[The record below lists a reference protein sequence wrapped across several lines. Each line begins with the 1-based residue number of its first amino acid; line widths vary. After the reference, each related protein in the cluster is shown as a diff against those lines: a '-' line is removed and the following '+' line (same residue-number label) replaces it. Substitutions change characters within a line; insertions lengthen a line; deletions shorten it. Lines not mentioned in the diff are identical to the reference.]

1 MPDRV
6 IATPAAIDLIRR
18 LRRQHGALMFH
29 QSNGCCDG
37 SAPMCF
43 RQGEFKIGDHDVL
56 LGCIEDCPFYIG
68 GAQFEYWAHTQLII
82 DVVPGRGASFSLEIP
97 EGVRFLTRSRVF
109 SDDETSA
116 LELAGPPPTGPSASC

>member
-18 LRRQHGALMFH
+18 LRRQHGPLMFH
-29 QSNGCCDG
+29 QSNGCY
-37 SAPMCF
+37 
-43 RQGEFKIGDHDVL
+43 
-56 LGCIEDCPFYIG
+56 DCG
-68 GAQFEYWAHTQLII
+68 VQFQYWAHTQLII

-97 EGVRFLTRSRVF
+97 EGVRFLTRSRLF

-116 LELAGPPPTGPSASC
+116 QELAGPPPMGPAASL